1 MTQDRRSHYKCAH
14 LSIYARKFFKLSP
27 AAARG
32 HFKNKKTNNLSMK
45 IILVMLTVIA
55 TVSIFLFSMYL
66 TVVFL
71 HRKISPYIDHIL
83 KKYIFTEKPSLR
95 RIIIIY
101 CSIFIFLRFIV
112 LRSVQ

>member
-1 MTQDRRSHYKCAH
+1 
-14 LSIYARKFFKLSP
+14 
-27 AAARG
+27 
-32 HFKNKKTNNLSMK
+32 
-45 IILVMLTVIA
+45 MLTVIA

-71 HRKISPYIDHIL
+71 HRKISPYIDPYIDHIL